1 MHRFIMQDVVDE
13 RVRLGSR
20 EEVFHTEKP
29 AEGKPGQ
36 VRGGRM
42 GRWQGREGGEATGG
56 GRQAEGEVGG
66 ESGAPSDMF
75 CHLVTTASP

>member
-1 MHRFIMQDVVDE
+1 MGLNGALSAAAAVCCCCLLDVMHRFIMQDVVDE

-42 GRWQGREGGEATGG
+42 GRWQGREGA
-56 GRQAEGEVGG
+56 R
-66 ESGAPSDMF
+66 
-75 CHLVTTASP
+75 